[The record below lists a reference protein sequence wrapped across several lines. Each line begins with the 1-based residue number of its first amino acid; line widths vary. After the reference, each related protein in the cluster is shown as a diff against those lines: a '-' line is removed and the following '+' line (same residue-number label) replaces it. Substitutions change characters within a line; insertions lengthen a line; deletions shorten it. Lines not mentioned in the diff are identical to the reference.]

1 MEKLFNYQ
9 SKTDFAQFKNLN
21 RLVQVAYRF
30 KWPLWEHQQV
40 KEAALEGLK
49 SVNSVNVLS
58 FLLKASLIFRVK
70 IDGL

>member
-1 MEKLFNYQ
+1 M
-9 SKTDFAQFKNLN
+9 
-21 RLVQVAYRF
+21 QVAYRF